1 MYLEI
6 KGTKREIINYDKYI
20 VAFSGGKD
28 SIACF
33 LNLLD
38 QGIPKEKI
46 ELWHHLV
53 DGANEILFDWEVTED
68 YCRQFAKHFGVK
80 IFFSWKEG
88 GFRREM
94 TRKDSLTAPTHFEI
108 PFSEYNNETDYLT
121 NEFDFPIRKA
131 GGTRGKKSTRRKFPQ
146 IGADLKTRWCSAY
159 LKIDICAAAIR
170 NQKRFEGKKTLVISG
185 ERGEE
190 SSARAK
196 YKMLEP
202 DRSDSIGGTKKRIV
216 DRARPIRDWKER
228 RVWEIIE
235 RYGVVVHPCYY
246 LGFSRC
252 SCKFCIFGNPDQFA
266 TAFYISPDKGIEL
279 VSYEKDFGYT
289 MKRSETL
296 EDFIAKGEVYASTN
310 QVNKIWA
317 TSKAYIGNIVTNNWV
332 LPSGAYGE
340 SCGPS

>member
-1 MYLEI
+1 M
-6 KGTKREIINYDKYI
+6 KDYDKYI

-53 DGANEILFDWEVTED
+53 DGANDILFDWEVTED
-68 YCRQFAKHFGVK
+68 YCRQFAKHFGVE

-88 GFRREM
+88 GFRKEM
-94 TRKDSLTAPTHFEI
+94 NRQDSLTSPTHFEV
-108 PFSEYNNETDYLT
+108 PFTEYDNETDYLT
-121 NEFDFPIRKA
+121 NDFDYPIRKV

-159 LKIDICAAAIR
+159 LKIDICATAIR
-170 NQKRFEGKKTLVISG
+170 NQKRFNGKSTLLISG

-190 SSARAK
+190 SAARAK
-196 YKMLEP
+196 YNVLES
-202 DRSDSIGGTKKRIV
+202 DRADLRNGKCQRLV
-216 DRARPIRDWKER
+216 DRARPIRDWKENQ
-228 RVWEIIE
+228 VWEIIE

-252 SCKFCIFGNPDQFA
+252 SCKFCIFGNADQFK
-266 TAFYISPDKGIEL
+266 TAFYISPNEGKQLIA
-279 VSYEKDFGYT
+279 YENNFGYT

-296 EDFIAKGEVYASTN
+296 EQFIEKGEVYNSVN
-310 QVNKIWA
+310 NVNKVWA
-317 TSKAYIGNIVTNNWV
+317 TSKIYLGAIITKNWV